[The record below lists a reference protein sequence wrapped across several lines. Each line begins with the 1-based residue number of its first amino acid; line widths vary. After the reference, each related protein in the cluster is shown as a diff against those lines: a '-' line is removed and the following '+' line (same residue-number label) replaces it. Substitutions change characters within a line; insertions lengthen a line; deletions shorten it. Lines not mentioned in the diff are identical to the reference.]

1 MLYKT
6 IAGDRMSKYGEFV
19 IIDTICL
26 NYNYTHEQVFNLS
39 WSEVMTIIAL
49 NKDKSYID
57 GEMHKANMIQ
67 SESNRR

>member
-1 MLYKT
+1 M
-6 IAGDRMSKYGEFV
+6 IAGDSLEKYGEFV

-57 GEMHKANMIQ
+57 SELYRVNMKQ
-67 SESNRR
+67 SESNIR